1 MTNWLEPLELS
12 GNGVLLEP
20 LQTSHAEDLRAA
32 LANGGLKD
40 LWYTLVPVPEQV
52 DGYIA
57 DALEQQAAGQSVPF
71 LIRSSTTGAALGS
84 TRFCN
89 IDGGNQRAEI
99 GYTWLVKSAQ
109 RTSVN
114 SACKLLLLQHA
125 FEQRA
130 AIAIE
135 FRTHWHNRPSRRA
148 ILRLGAKQ
156 DGVLR
161 QHRREANGT
170 FRDTVVFSIIDSE
183 WPTVKLGLQASLS
196 AVRDQ

>member
-1 MTNWLEPLELS
+1 MTNWLEPLELR
-12 GNGVLLEP
+12 GDGVLLAP
-20 LQTSHAEDLRAA
+20 LLTSHAEELKAA
-32 LANGGLKD
+32 LVEGGLED
-40 LWYTLVPVPEQV
+40 LWYTLIPAPDQV
-52 DGYIA
+52 EGYIT
-57 DALEQQAAGQSVPF
+57 DALEQQAAGESVPF

-99 GYTWLVKSAQ
+99 GYTWLVKSAR

-135 FRTHWHNRPSRRA
+135 FRTHWHNHPSRRA

-161 QHRREANGT
+161 QHREEANGT
-170 FRDTVVFSIIDSE
+170 YRDTVVFSIINSE
-183 WPTVKLGLQASLS
+183 WPTVKLGLQASLGAAS
-196 AVRDQ
+196 DR